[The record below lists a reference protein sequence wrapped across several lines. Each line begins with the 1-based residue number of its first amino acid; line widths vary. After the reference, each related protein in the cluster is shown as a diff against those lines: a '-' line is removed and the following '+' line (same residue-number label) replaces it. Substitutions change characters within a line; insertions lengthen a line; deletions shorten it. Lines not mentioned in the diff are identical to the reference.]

1 MGEILRRDF
10 LKACLSGVG
19 CFLLEHYFSFLSY
32 ARQTVT
38 GRQVSRYTGKFLR
51 GIPSTCEICSAR
63 CGIIGFLEG
72 NQLYKIGGN
81 PKHPNS
87 RGRLCSRG
95 LAGVNIQYD
104 PERILFP
111 MIRSGKRG
119 GGNWER
125 ITWDRAINE
134 IANRMRLVRQSGRAE
149 GLLFHSGGEEPLLAR
164 RFLEAFGSPTII
176 DERGLNRLNKAVGQ
190 WLTWGTEVEV
200 PDVGNSRYVLNFGS
214 NPYENHEFYI
224 GLIGRL
230 TEARL
235 TKPAKLVTFDPRLS
249 RTAGNS
255 DEWIPIRPGTDGL
268 VALAMAHVIMK
279 SELYDREFLE
289 RWTNV
294 SPEEIARYLSKY
306 TPAMA
311 EKISGVKAS
320 DITRIAQEFA
330 SAKPAVTLSGG
341 GVAKH
346 FNGVHN
352 ERCVTL
358 LNAITGNIDV
368 PGGDCLPKVHN
379 IQELTP
385 GPDAPGGGGG
395 TSDLPSSTSVPAQR
409 AITMIKEGRIDCK
422 LYFSH
427 KSNPAFANPD
437 KNLTGEVLED
447 EKSVPY
453 LVVMD
458 THMTETASLADIIL
472 PAATYLESWGLTSP
486 PALEMVPFVALRQPI
501 VKPMGKSRPIDEVFF
516 DFASRIG
523 AGLERSLPYKSVE
536 EYVRKIVSKI
546 DGLNEMGGL
555 DYLKEHG
562 VWFDPEAKPE
572 YKAYRKRGFNT
583 PSGKFEID
591 SEGLRKMGLP
601 SMPTYDPI
609 PGHETLRGE
618 FILTTFKPGLMT
630 QRTGNAKW
638 LSEIVHDN
646 PLWINRISAAEFHI
660 EQGDLVKVT
669 SQIGSFV
676 ARAHLTQGIHPGV
689 LAIAEGLG
697 HWKYGHIA
705 RALRFKSRDPDSQ
718 LLWWGEDWFRVNQN
732 EAIPEWSDP
741 IGGGQAWMDT
751 RVSIMKI

>member
-1 MGEILRRDF
+1 M
-10 LKACLSGVG
+10 VG
-19 CFLLEHYFSFLSY
+19 
-32 ARQTVT
+32 

-51 GIPSTCEICSAR
+51 GIPSTCEICNAR

-104 PERILFP
+104 SERILFP
-111 MIRSGKRG
+111 LIRRGKRG

-134 IANRMRLVRQSGRAE
+134 IANRLRLVRQSGRTE
-149 GLLFHSGGEEPLLAR
+149 GLLFHSGGEELLLAR
-164 RFLEAFGSPTII
+164 RFFETLGSSTTI

-190 WLTWGTEVEV
+190 WLTWGAEVEV
-200 PDVGNSRYVLNFGS
+200 PDVNNSRYILNFGS

-230 TEARL
+230 MEARL
-235 TKPAKLVTFDPRLS
+235 TKPAKLVTLDPRLS

-255 DEWIPIRPGTDGL
+255 DEWIPLRPGTDGL

-289 RWTNV
+289 QWTNV
-294 SPEEIARYLSKY
+294 SPEELARHLSKY

-311 EKISGVKAS
+311 EKTSGVKAS
-320 DITRIAQEFA
+320 DITRIAREFA
-330 SAKPAVTLSGG
+330 SAKPAITLSGG

-346 FNGVHN
+346 FNGVQN
-352 ERCVTL
+352 ERCVAL

-379 IQELTP
+379 IRELTP
-385 GPDAPGGGGG
+385 GSDAPGGGGG
-395 TSDLPSSTSVPAQR
+395 TFDLPGSTSVPAQR

-427 KSNPAFANPD
+427 KSNPAFVNPD
-437 KNLTGEVLED
+437 KNLTDEVLKD

-458 THMTETASLADIIL
+458 THMTETASLADIVL

-486 PALEMVPFVALRQPI
+486 PALDMVPFVALRQPI
-501 VKPMGKSRPIDEVFF
+501 VKPMGKSRPIDEVLLKL
-516 DFASRIG
+516 ASRIG
-523 AGLERSLPYKSVE
+523 AGMERSFPYKSVE

-546 DGLNEMGGL
+546 NGLAQMGGL

-572 YKAYRKRGFNT
+572 YGAYRKRGFNT

-609 PGHETLRGE
+609 PGHETLKGE
-618 FILTTFKPGLMT
+618 FILTTFKPGLIT
-630 QRTGNAKW
+630 QRTGNAKL

-646 PLWINRISAAEFHI
+646 PLWINRITAAEFHI
-660 EQGDLVKVT
+660 EHGDLVKVT

-689 LAIAEGLG
+689 LAIAAGLG
-697 HWKYGHIA
+697 HWKYGHVA
-705 RALRFKSRDPDSQ
+705 RAMKFKSRDPDTQ
-718 LLWWGEDWFRVNQN
+718 LLWWGEDWFRVNPN